1 MNVYDFDG
9 TIYKK
14 DASIM
19 FYRYFVRKYPQF
31 GISTF
36 WNILKAFCKYKLR
49 QCSKE
54 AFKSEYFSF
63 IRHIEDLT
71 AFVDQFVDME
81 SQNINAWY
89 LNRQKEDDVI
99 ISASP
104 DFLVRAFADSLNIEC
119 VIASDVEISTG
130 MWIGRN
136 CYGEEKLARF
146 REKFG
151 DRQIDEFY
159 SDSVSDKYLAEISEK
174 AFLIRR
180 GRMEKWEVHKI

>member
-104 DFLVRAFADSLNIEC
+104 DFLVRAFADSQMWRFLPEC
-119 VIASDVEISTG
+119 GSEGIA
-130 MWIGRN
+130 M
-136 CYGEEKLARF
+136 EKR
-146 REKFG
+146 KWQ
-151 DRQIDEFY
+151 D
-159 SDSVSDKYLAEISEK
+159 SEK
-174 AFLIRR
+174 NSETGRLMNFIRIPYQTNIWR
-180 GRMEKWEVHKI
+180 KFPKRLF